1 MRMRACV
8 LVFIALGLAS
18 AAWGRAGLPSHNPAN
33 LGGAANP
40 SACAT
45 ANVLD
50 SLSASA
56 SAAYSVRKL
65 RAAYAGSALRVYRD
79 SDATQH
85 DVGFDSN
92 CYLDTADMLTF
103 CAATNCQIAKWYDQ
117 SGNARDLLAFSTAAT
132 TARIVTGG
140 TLSASIGAAFKVA
153 MTMDGSQN
161 NRLVVN
167 SGTVVGTTQGTVFA
181 VANATSGSAG
191 NATASWWQIQSLLGA
206 TSSTANGAAIN
217 FGFVQTGALYS
228 PPAFMFTRYTGQW
241 LSGHTDMHASV
252 TYTYG
257 TDKIFMARYN
267 TADGSNRTKAYIS
280 GGSPSTEN
288 TATANDAAVNFIVGN
303 GGNIAQQKPFLGQF
317 AEVITFLTQITV
329 SDTNLLG
336 NNQNSWYGLSW
347 TNIS

>member
-1 MRMRACV
+1 MRPWWLFAAAV
-8 LVFIALGLAS
+8 LIPL
-18 AAWGRAGLPSHNPAN
+18 AAWGRAGLPSHNPSTIA
-33 LGGAANP
+33 GTANP
-40 SACAT
+40 TACAT
-45 ANVLD
+45 ANILD

-65 RAAYAGSALRVYRD
+65 RAAYGGSALRVYRD

-92 CYLDTADMLTF
+92 CYLDTSDMLTF

-117 SGNARDLLAFSTAAT
+117 SGNARDLLAFATAAT
-132 TARIVTGG
+132 TARIVTAG

-153 MTMDGSQN
+153 MAMDSSQN
-161 NRLVVN
+161 NRLVVS

-191 NATASWWQIQSLLGA
+191 NSTASWWQLKSLLGA
-206 TSSTANGAAIN
+206 TSSSANGAAIN
-217 FGFVQTGALYS
+217 FGLVQGGALYS

-241 LSGHTDMHASV
+241 LAGHTDMHASV

-257 TDKIFMARYN
+257 TDRIFLARYN
-267 TADGSNRTKAYIS
+267 TADVSARTKAYIS
-280 GGSPSTEN
+280 GGSPSSEN

-303 GGNIAQQKPFLGQF
+303 GGNIAQQQPFVGTF
-317 AEVITFLTQITV
+317 GEVITFLTQISV

-347 TNIS
+347 TNVS